1 MVLTGGPDCP
11 AGPAGPAGPSSP
23 FTPAGPRSPLAPGW
37 PSAPCR
43 EEQWRG
49 QHLGMLSCCL
59 VRICVY
65 DIERWLAAV
74 LQGVQRIRKIQQVQP
89 LHAHPV
95 DNKQTVMKT
104 ERTAHSEEWI
114 SSSCVNVNRHGCG
127 KKADMM
133 QDVSHSYSQGFHEVQ
148 RVQQVRRNRP
158 HPGGENS
165 VFSLALSKSAL
176 F

>member
-11 AGPAGPAGPSSP
+11 AGPAGPEGPTSP
-23 FTPAGPRSPLAPGW
+23 FPPAGPRSPLAPGW

-49 QHLGMLSCCL
+49 QYLGMLSCCL

-65 DIERWLAAV
+65 YITYYII
-74 LQGVQRIRKIQQVQP
+74 LQGAQRIQKIQQVQP
-89 LHAHPV
+89 LHALPV
-95 DNKQTVMKT
+95 DNKPTVMKT
-104 ERTAHSEEWI
+104 DRTAHT
-114 SSSCVNVNRHGCG
+114 SCFLFESLHPVLMWTGMHVV
-127 KKADMM
+127 KK
-133 QDVSHSYSQGFHEVQ
+133 DVSHSYLQGFHEVQ
-148 RVQQVRRNRP
+148 RVQQVRRSRP